1 MDRLTGYLSTLS
13 HSIVANRSLVRD
25 SSAWLAASRSSSAA
39 AATRRPQ
46 CARSES
52 SRGHL
57 HLQPHV
63 SICILSNVVRMHD
76 DRVARI
82 SRRSR
87 TDIDLTHG
95 ASSIDSLCQ
104 SRIFIVVIRSDR
116 FKQLLVY
123 TTKNITIIANP
134 IQSPI
139 QSNPSE
145 SNGAHSC

>member
-1 MDRLTGYLSTLS
+1 VLGWR
-13 HSIVANRSLVRD
+13 RREVR
-25 SSAWLAASRSSSAA
+25 
-39 AATRRPQ
+39 Q
-46 CARSES
+46 Q
-52 SRGHL
+52 
-57 HLQPHV
+57 LQPLDGRRV
-63 SICILSNVVRMHD
+63 LDPKVLRDTCICILSNVVRVYD
-76 DRVARI
+76 DREWARI